1 MRLMAEDWLAI
12 WEIIKTLEVLKE
24 HFIWP
29 KMLGDVTNIVGKY
42 VTCQITKSSFKPGLY
57 SPFPVDVRPCSIDF
71 VIALPQTQRG

>member
-29 KMLGDVTNIVGKY
+29 KMLGDVTNIMGKH
-42 VTCQITKSSFKPGLY
+42 VTCQMAKSSFKPDL
-57 SPFPVDVRPCSIDF
+57 SLPLPVPIR
-71 VIALPQTQRG
+71 L